1 MEISIGTRKSQL
13 AVAQSQLVA
22 DELKNNFPDYQFN
35 LKKMSTKG
43 DRITDRALIEIGG
56 KGLFIK
62 EIELALLKGNIDLA
76 IHSLKDVPSQIAD
89 QFEIVATPK
98 RANPLDVLISKE
110 DQTLDQLA
118 KGAKIGT
125 GSLRRRAQ
133 LLNYRPDL
141 EVVAIRGNI
150 DTRIK
155 KLSSEDLDGII
166 LAAAG
171 LERMGW
177 EDKITQYL
185 DPKISLPAVGQGA
198 LALEVKRD
206 NYSIK
211 EVIKKINDRDT
222 FDAISAERAFLG
234 YLEGSCKVPIGAYA
248 DLEGDSLVV
257 EGMVASV
264 DGSRLLRAKVRG
276 LRSEAK
282 ELGVKLAK
290 ELVEQGASEILA
302 EIKGAE

>member
-13 AVAQSQLVA
+13 AIAQSQLVA

-43 DRITDRALIEIGG
+43 DRITDRALIDIGG

-185 DPKISLPAVGQGA
+185 DPEISLPAVGQGA

-222 FDAISAERAFLG
+222 FDAIRAERAFLG

-257 EGMVASV
+257 DGMVASV

-302 EIKGAE
+302 EIKGAG